1 MQTTPARRQQPQRVR
16 QLLQDNALADRY
28 VNITTQAIADMPA
41 HNNLDGV
48 MNACWQQCTDSA
60 PKARR
65 GGSYMPPTSSV
76 GPQAVHEQIR
86 RMRHLRQELRTV
98 ESSRSHQS
106 IVSLQMVFR
115 GWRMATDLQQVT
127 REVRKA
133 GRARKLQKV
142 ANIYRAAKIL
152 APKAPRKRMQ
162 LRDKQGKIQTSKE
175 EFDQIVQFF
184 QELYSGPTSEHVTI
198 DAPIHFS
205 EKEVRQALHRLSTS
219 KVMPTTSAPAALET
233 DGVAGSQ
240 DP

>member
-1 MQTTPARRQQPQRVR
+1 MK
-16 QLLQDNALADRY
+16 
-28 VNITTQAIADMPA
+28 
-41 HNNLDGV
+41 
-48 MNACWQQCTDSA
+48 ACWQQCMDSV

-86 RMRHLRQELRTV
+86 RMWRLRQELRTV

-106 IVSLQMVFR
+106 TVSLQMVFR

-142 ANIYRAAKIL
+142 DQVLESTNIYRAAKIL

-184 QELYSGPTSEHVTI
+184 QELCSGPTSEHG
-198 DAPIHFS
+198 A
-205 EKEVRQALHRLSTS
+205 
-219 KVMPTTSAPAALET
+219 
-233 DGVAGSQ
+233 
-240 DP
+240 DPLFRG